1 MATLSQSLL
10 HRLHSLSSSSSSSS
24 ATCTSLL
31 FHCSLHHLPG
41 QVVPTLP
48 EIPILSTASYFSTSK
63 LQLIH
68 HPTKLFLHPL
78 LFLSS
83 SFDGPLDT
91 QTFLATISVLAAIAL
106 SLFLGLKATSLLF
119 SSLLF
124 SYCALLISLS
134 SFKLSSISRRVITI
148 IRYIKLVMG
157 CNLFK
162 IGDPVPCGRCA
173 GNGGTKCVFCNDGKM
188 KQETGMVDCRVC
200 KGAGIFRYLIYQ

>member
-24 ATCTSLL
+24 STCTSLL

-63 LQLIH
+63 LQFIH

-119 SSLLF
+119 S
-124 SYCALLISLS
+124 YCALEILFLVGGVLAMSLRLKISEDKKKEKKKKIKSRIDTLQEVWRFWIFKAPLS
-134 SFKLSSISRRVITI
+134 YACRFCIAMSMPCFGPEDDFIKANSFH
-148 IRYIKLVMG
+148 
-157 CNLFK
+157 
-162 IGDPVPCGRCA
+162 
-173 GNGGTKCVFCNDGKM
+173 
-188 KQETGMVDCRVC
+188 
-200 KGAGIFRYLIYQ
+200 

>member
-24 ATCTSLL
+24 STCTSLL

-63 LQLIH
+63 LQFIH

-106 SLFLGLKATSLLF
+106 SLFLGLK
-119 SSLLF
+119 
-124 SYCALLISLS
+124 
-134 SFKLSSISRRVITI
+134 
-148 IRYIKLVMG
+148 
-157 CNLFK
+157 
-162 IGDPVPCGRCA
+162 GDPVPCGRCA
-173 GNGGTKCVFCNDGKM
+173 GNEGGTKCVFCNDGKM

-200 KGAGIFRYLIYQ
+200 KGAARIDTLQEVWRFWIFKAPLSYACRFCIAMSMPCFGPEDDFIKANSFH

>member
-24 ATCTSLL
+24 STCTSLL

-63 LQLIH
+63 LQFIH

-106 SLFLGLKATSLLF
+106 SLFLGLK
-119 SSLLF
+119 
-124 SYCALLISLS
+124 
-134 SFKLSSISRRVITI
+134 
-148 IRYIKLVMG
+148 
-157 CNLFK
+157 
-162 IGDPVPCGRCA
+162 GDPVPCGRCA

-200 KGAGIFRYLIYQ
+200 KGAGLILCKKCGGSGYSRRL